1 MPKSPAD
8 KVATR
13 IPVTKT
19 VRRPNLKTDMI
30 KKKENAEKKVFQN
43 KTIPVDHYRHKEG
56 SKKKSNKKDAQ
67 Y

>member
-19 VRRPNLKTDMI
+19 VRSPNLKTDMI

-43 KTIPVDHYRHKEG
+43 KTIPVDH
-56 SKKKSNKKDAQ
+56 
-67 Y
+67 

>member
-19 VRRPNLKTDMI
+19 VRSPNLKTDVI
-30 KKKENAEKKVFQN
+30 KKKDNAEKKVFLN
-43 KTIPVDHYRHKEG
+43 ETIPVDH
-56 SKKKSNKKDAQ
+56 
-67 Y
+67 